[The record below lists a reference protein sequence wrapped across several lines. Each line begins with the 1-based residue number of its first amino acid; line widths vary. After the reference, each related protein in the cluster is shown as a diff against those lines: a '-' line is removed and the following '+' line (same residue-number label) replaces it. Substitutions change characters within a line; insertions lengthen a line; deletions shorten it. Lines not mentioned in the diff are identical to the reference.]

1 MVSLSR
7 SKQAADVLEAQ
18 RVDEGG
24 ETEKGARSAMPALSS
39 MGGERVDEGA
49 VLPPPYP
56 YPYPAPVEQDRERV
70 PLAGRTAD
78 GREKGKGRA
87 VQVQM
92 EVVGAGEGKE
102 PVKTGA
108 IP

>member
-7 SKQAADVLEAQ
+7 SKQATDVREAQ

-24 ETEKGARSAMPALSS
+24 EAGTGAELAMPAFGS

-49 VLPPPYP
+49 VLSLYP
-56 YPYPAPVEQDRERV
+56 YQTPAEQQHERV
-70 PLAGRTAD
+70 PLVGRTAD

-87 VQVQM
+87 VQV
-92 EVVGAGEGKE
+92 EVVGEGEEEGKGKE